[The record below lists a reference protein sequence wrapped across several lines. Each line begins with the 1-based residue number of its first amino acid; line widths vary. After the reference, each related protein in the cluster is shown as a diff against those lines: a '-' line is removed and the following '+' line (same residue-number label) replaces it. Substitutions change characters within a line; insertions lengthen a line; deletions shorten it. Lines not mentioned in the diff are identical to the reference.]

1 MARQGSEVPRSER
14 KRSVSYVD
22 AAGRPTDNPAEAVR
36 GEVIEYGAHR
46 HPVRRARFFLS
57 RSELPWLP
65 VSEPAFLLWVLAFLF
80 IVWVAIG
87 LVLLT

>member
-1 MARQGSEVPRSER
+1 MARQGSQVPRSER
-14 KRSVSYVD
+14 KRSVSYRD
-22 AAGRPTDNPAEAVR
+22 AAGRPTDNPAEAVE

-46 HPVRRARFFLS
+46 QPVRRARFFLS

-65 VSEPAFLLWVLAFLF
+65 VSEPAFLLWVLALLF

-87 LVLLT
+87 LFLLM

>member
-1 MARQGSEVPRSER
+1 MARQGSNVPRSER
-14 KRSVSYVD
+14 KRTVSYLD
-22 AAGRPTDNPAEAVR
+22 AAGRPTDNPAEAVQ
-36 GEVIEYGAHR
+36 GEVIEHGHR

-65 VSEPAFLLWVLAFLF
+65 VSEPAFLLWVLAILV

-87 LVLLT
+87 LFLIT